1 MHRMKNSGELF
12 WYSAEG
18 VNATNSQAK
27 ELNLDGTLESQGQ
40 GSMDDTEEAILSG
53 RIFQVKKQRR
63 VDISMRLFLFIFYGK
78 RRMKK

>member
-1 MHRMKNSGELF
+1 MDRMKNSGELF

-40 GSMDDTEEAILSG
+40 GSMDDTEEAILPG

-63 VDISMRLFLFIFYGK
+63 IDISMRLFYLSFMG
-78 RRMKK
+78 RRIKT